1 MRNIVLT
8 HGGVATVG
16 ATLGAVVLV
25 DKPTSH
31 NMTIK
36 ADDESMFAVWDADNR
51 WQARN
56 WFADYCACCSTT
68 DVNTLW
74 QYKYHDSLENCD
86 VTCLAVEQIGN
97 LDRLVYF
104 ISEVINTMTSMSSTL
119 TLHNMYLERTSTLVE
134 DCNVEGLM
142 HNKES
147 WLLVLPN
154 VRTNDLN
161 DITNLPCLEH

>member
-1 MRNIVLT
+1 MRSLWLVSR
-8 HGGVATVG
+8 GEQVQ
-16 ATLGAVVLV
+16 ATLGNVVDGRYTNNTTLR
-25 DKPTSH
+25 
-31 NMTIK
+31 I
-36 ADDESMFAVWDADNR
+36 DDSSLFAAWDGYGN
-51 WQARN
+51 QQQS
-56 WFADYCACCSTT
+56 WFQDFCACCSTT
-68 DVNTLW
+68 DVNTVW

-104 ISEVINTMTSMSSTL
+104 ISEVINTMPSMGSTL
-119 TLHNMYLERTSTLVE
+119 TLYGMYLERTSTFVE

-154 VRTNDLN
+154 VRTNDLEGV
-161 DITNLPCLEH
+161 TNLPCLEH